1 MKIMTMIRV
10 ATEKNEDEQMM
21 GETKEEGKYFRS
33 IIIYIY
39 TLCTFSFDFTI

>member
-21 GETKEEGKYFRS
+21 GETKYE
-33 IIIYIY
+33 
-39 TLCTFSFDFTI
+39 